1 MLARLPAPLRGVL
14 TASILGLNTLIVASC
29 LVPPALM
36 KLLVPAKVV
45 RRVCDRLMNA
55 LASGWVGVNNAWIGA
70 VSPQPWDVQGVD
82 QLHERGWYLVSSNH
96 QSWVDI
102 LVLQRIFHGHIPFLK
117 FFLKQELIWVPV
129 IGLAWWALDFP
140 FMKRG
145 KGSGARQNDLKTTR
159 EACEKFKLIPTTVIN
174 FVEGTRFTPAKKAA
188 QQSPYRHLL
197 KPKIGGLGIALAAM
211 GEQFEALLDVTIVYP
226 QGTPIF
232 WHLLCG
238 QIDAVTVRVQQRE
251 IPAEVLGG
259 DPIGDKA
266 YRQRIGAWVDEQWSD
281 KDRLIDES
289 AARRARTR
297 HDISPPGRLRPV
309 VGGFG
314 CDGRPSAG
322 TYRVRLSARV
332 ARPGACG
339 TVRVR
344 CARGIQRGKAG
355 PGQDRDASLSTVG
368 CADSPAVLAP
378 MAWRTTRCA
387 H

>member
-1 MLARLPAPLRGVL
+1 MLSRLPAPLRGAI
-14 TASILGLNTLIVASC
+14 TATILALNTLIVALS
-29 LVPPALM
+29 LVPPALL
-36 KLLVPAKVV
+36 KLLVPAKAV
-45 RRVCDRLMNA
+45 RRVCDRLMNG
-55 LASGWVGVNNAWIGA
+55 LASLWVANNNAWIAA
-70 VSPQPWDVQGVD
+70 VRPVAWDVQGV
-82 QLHERGWYLVSSNH
+82 QGLHERGWYLVSSNH

-174 FVEGTRFTPAKKAA
+174 FVEGTRFTPAKQAA

-226 QGTPIF
+226 HGTPTF

-238 QIDAVTVRVQQRE
+238 EIDAVTVRVQQRA

-259 DPIGDKA
+259 DPVNDKA
-266 YRQRIGAWVDEQWSD
+266 YRQRIGAWVDQQWID
-281 KDRLIDES
+281 KDRMID
-289 AARRARTR
+289 T
-297 HDISPPGRLRPV
+297 LL
-309 VGGFG
+309 
-314 CDGRPSAG
+314 DG
-322 TYRVRLSARV
+322 
-332 ARPGACG
+332 ARPL
-339 TVRVR
+339 R
-344 CARGIQRGKAG
+344 KA
-355 PGQDRDASLSTVG
+355 
-368 CADSPAVLAP
+368 
-378 MAWRTTRCA
+378 
-387 H
+387 